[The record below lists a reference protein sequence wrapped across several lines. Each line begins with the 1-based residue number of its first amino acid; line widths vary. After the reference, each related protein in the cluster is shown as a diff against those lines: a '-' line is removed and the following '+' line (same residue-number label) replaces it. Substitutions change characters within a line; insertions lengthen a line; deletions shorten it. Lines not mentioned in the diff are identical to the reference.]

1 MRNFRLRFFI
11 EGVPELAR
19 ILMTEYRKVTD
30 FKAPLQDAS
39 KLILADVEQNFVTEG
54 RLADEKGWQALADAT
69 VKGRAKLGFGGE
81 HPILQRT
88 GSLRRSFKA
97 EVSARKAVVTS
108 HGVNYFKYHQSRK
121 SRATK
126 LPRRAMLVLTNRTKE
141 NIQEVFNKF
150 LRFD

>member
-1 MRNFRLRFFI
+1 MKGFRILWRI
-11 EGVPELAR
+11 EGVPELSR
-19 ILMTEYRKVTD
+19 ILMREYQKVTD
-30 FKAPLQDAS
+30 FKVPLKKAS
-39 KLILADVEQNFVTEG
+39 VFILADVEQNFITEG
-54 RLADEKGWQALADAT
+54 GLVGGWEKLKPPT
-69 VKGRAKLGFGGE
+69 VKGRIRAGYGGE
-81 HPILQRT
+81 HPILQQT

-108 HGVNYFKYHQSRK
+108 HGVDYYKYHQSRK
-121 SRATK
+121 SRTTE

>member
-1 MRNFRLRFFI
+1 MKGFRILWRI
-11 EGVPELAR
+11 EGVPELSR
-19 ILMTEYRKVTD
+19 ILMREYQKVTD
-30 FKAPLQDAS
+30 FKVPLKKAS
-39 KLILADVEQNFVTEG
+39 AFILADVEQNFVTEG
-54 RLADEKGWQALADAT
+54 GLVGGWEELKPPT
-69 VKGRAKLGFGGE
+69 VKGRLRAGYGGK

-97 EVSARKAVVTS
+97 EVSARKAVITS
-108 HGVNYFKYHQSRK
+108 HGVSYYKYHQSRK
-121 SRATK
+121 PRTTK